1 MKPFTRL
8 ESFSTFLNSHQK
20 ILQKILIFNFR
31 SIKSSFQSIECSLQ
45 SIEQESNIDRDIQRL
60 QDYFLT
66 IFNWLSQRFDQS
78 KMLNFEF
85 SLRKFHNLNFHF
97 MKQYSPNSN
106 IIITTYLCICLYI
119 QHYLQN
125 SLVSWLNGKKIVLI
139 NNPFL

>member
-8 ESFSTFLNSHQK
+8 ESFSTFLNSHHK
-20 ILQKILIFNFR
+20 ILQKILIFNFQ
-31 SIKSSFQSIECSLQ
+31 SVESSFWLIECSLQ
-45 SIEQESNIDRDIQRL
+45 SIKQESNIDRNIQRL

-66 IFNWLSQRFDQS
+66 LFDRSSQRFNWL

-85 SLRKFHNLNFHF
+85 SLRKFLNLNFHF

-106 IIITTYLCICLYI
+106 IIITTYPCICLYI
-119 QHYLQN
+119 QYYLQN
-125 SLVSWLNGKKIVLI
+125 PLVFWSNGKKIVLI